1 MYHLLEL
8 QYGCYINV
16 NGFYDDFDNVSTT
29 EEILTDDFNVYLVV
43 AFIVFA
49 ILNIGANSILIFGLF
64 KTNKKMNCGQK
75 LFFYLSCTDL
85 MAGCVVMP
93 ILIYYQFF
101 GLTCLYM
108 ALMMGIFA
116 YIVFADACILFIV
129 SVLRLSTIRN
139 PLISR
144 NNQKKRIWIMVILQ
158 IFFSISLSFGFF
170 SVYFY
175 GRYLRYFQTIG
186 YISNAA
192 HTGISLAVLAC
203 VSMSLYTIRKYKR
216 SNSGIFTPEQLRNHR
231 KTASS
236 LLLIGLMMILFV
248 AIQVPIFIMVHL
260 QLSSKKEFQKTKQI
274 VDVVILISQLN
285 TLTNSVVIIGR
296 SKKLKKYLFKIC
308 Y

>member
-1 MYHLLEL
+1 MHRLYKL
-8 QYGCYINV
+8 QYGCYLNV
-16 NGFYDDFDNVSTT
+16 KDFYDDFDNGLTT
-29 EEILTDDFNVYLVV
+29 EEILPDDLNVYLVI

-75 LFFYLSCTDL
+75 LFVYLSCTDL

-93 ILIYYQFF
+93 ILIYYQFS

-129 SVLRLSTIRN
+129 SVLRLSIIRN

-144 NNQKKRIWIMVILQ
+144 NNKQIWIIVILQ
-158 IFFSISLSFGFF
+158 IFFSIALSFGFF

-175 GRYLRYFQTIG
+175 GQYLRYFQMIG
-186 YISNAA
+186 YIFNAA
-192 HTGISLAVLAC
+192 HTGISLAVLVC
-203 VSMSLYTIRKYKR
+203 VSMSLHTIRKYKR

-236 LLLIGLMMILFV
+236 LLLIGLMMIVFV
-248 AIQVPIFIMVHL
+248 AIQVPIFTMLHL
-260 QLSSKKEFQKTKQI
+260 RLSSKKEFQKTKQAI
-274 VDVVILISQLN
+274 DVVILISQLN
-285 TLTNSVVIIGR
+285 TFTNSVVIIGR

-308 Y
+308 F